1 MTEVVTDLVGMTEV
15 TVEVVVTWEDL
26 VTPHSKEDS
35 QGVMEEVLVDMEILV
50 LPGVWVVLA
59 KVTVDSALE
68 TVGLGLAV
76 DNEYQGVIMKQ
87 IRENTEEET
96 MYLL

>member
-1 MTEVVTDLVGMTEV
+1 MDT
-15 TVEVVVTWEDL
+15 
-26 VTPHSKEDS
+26 
-35 QGVMEEVLVDMEILV
+35 EILV